1 MKWIGLTGGIATGK
15 STVKKLIL
23 SRGVSV
29 IDADEISHKITAINE
44 IGYKSVVSHFGNIVL
59 NSDMSLNRKKLGE
72 IVFNNVE
79 QRLQLEKILHPL
91 IQVEVSKLKKSFEQK
106 MEKVTFYDIP
116 LLFEASNQ
124 AEFDAV
130 VVVWC
135 DPEIQKK
142 RLMLRNGLTESE
154 ALYRIQ
160 AQWPLTE
167 KVKLASHCLDN
178 STDEE
183 ALQLQV
189 NNLLAQF

>member
-29 IDADEISHKITAINE
+29 IDADEISHKITAINA

-72 IVFNNVE
+72 IVFNNVD

-91 IQVEVSKLKKSFEQK
+91 IQLEVSKLKQSFEQK

-116 LLFEASNQ
+116 LLFEASKQ

-135 DPEIQKK
+135 DANIQKK

-167 KVKLASHCLDN
+167 KVKLASYCLDN

-189 NNLLAQF
+189 NNLLAQI

>member
-29 IDADEISHKITAINE
+29 IDADEISHKITAINA

-72 IVFNNVE
+72 IVFNNVD

-91 IQVEVSKLKKSFEQK
+91 IQLEVYKLKKSFEQK
-106 MEKVTFYDIP
+106 MEKVTFYDTP
-116 LLFEASNQ
+116 LLFEASKQ

-142 RLMLRNGLTESE
+142 RLMLRNDLTESE

-167 KVKLASHCLDN
+167 IRSFVDHLRY
-178 STDEE
+178 
-183 ALQLQV
+183 
-189 NNLLAQF
+189 